1 MTLAKKLNLLS
12 KYKNNTCLIY
22 KYFIYYQCFILL
34 KSGRENLKIAP
45 LSNTHFLRVG
55 ISAV

>member
-12 KYKNNTCLIY
+12 VYKNNTLLIY
-22 KYFIYYQCFILL
+22 KHFIYWQCFILL
-34 KSGRENLKIAP
+34 RSEQENLKIIP